1 MDFNVKKCKLIRIT
15 KKKMPFHADLQL
27 SNNTLEETSE
37 FREFGL
43 VTTSKLS
50 WNAHVDKISSKANK
64 ILGLIKRTCRG
75 LNDATTLRNLYCAL
89 VRSQLE
95 SCTVVRSPRCVDKLE
110 RIQRR
115 ATKFIL
121 KTDDE
126 YDTRRERLN
135 LLSLFVSCFVF
146 L

>member
-95 SCTVVRSPRCVDKLE
+95 YCTLVRSPRCVDKLE